1 MATFGPIASASPNI
15 LFDPA
20 RVDAQVQG
28 FQRNQLLM
36 QNAQQ
41 DQQQQTYQRDTEA
54 RIGLA
59 RQLVG
64 MPEDQAAAAWGQERQ
79 RLQAAGFGRDLPE
92 QFPGLERLKSVA
104 ASDLTTFQRLQ
115 IEEKRRQSEALAGLF
130 GGVPAAGGAS
140 MGGATPGY
148 TPASMSSPLP
158 TVTAQPSSGGNV
170 RTQNAN
176 YAQMRQEAMDT
187 LEGDALAKRLAEI
200 SAAASADLTGTPAG
214 TQYRANPGST
224 GAFAGMPAPA
234 AGVPVLG
241 GGQAAATPA
250 SSGGLTAEQQR
261 LLAVTAQTNPG
272 AVPGLALQIR
282 SQNSSLANQEADNRR
297 RDAQFEASQRAE
309 QERLALARE
318 AADRARRREGLA
330 ENYEWID
337 PSDHSLGQRPI
348 KGGAADPEQARALAS
363 ARRTGAPIPPFIQ
376 KAEQEDI
383 DAIQTASSI
392 SSDLTALGKQIVDG
406 KLDFGLISNP
416 LARAGNFI
424 GVDSEAGR
432 NLQSY
437 RATMTRI
444 VNDSLRLN
452 KGVQTDGDAQRAA
465 AELMDNINSPG
476 VVKQRLEELGR
487 LNQRAVQYRTALIN
501 RRRAENGLP
510 ETDVSAFTNI
520 APAVGQGTG
529 GGGSGTTSTATTTQ
543 ASAQGG
549 GWSIRPVQ

>member
-148 TPASMSSPLP
+148 TPVSMPSAAP
-158 TVTAQPSSGGNV
+158 VTPATPGTYQGGNGSQAV
-170 RTQNAN
+170 RADNVSAGAERDRINEDPNLTPEQK
-176 YAQMRQEAMDT
+176 QEAM
-187 LEGDALAKRLAEI
+187 RQI
-200 SAAASADLTGTPAG
+200 SMQRASALTGQPVG
-214 TQYRANPGST
+214 TTFRANPGFN
-224 GAFAGMPAPA
+224 GAYEGVAPPA
-234 AGVPVLG
+234 AAPV
-241 GGQAAATPA
+241 
-250 SSGGLTAEQQR
+250 SGGLTPEQRR

-272 AVPGLALQIR
+272 AVPGLMMQMN
-282 SQNSSLANQEADNRR
+282 QQSSM
-297 RDAQFEASQRAE
+297 
-309 QERLALARE
+309 
-318 AADRARRREGLA
+318 AADRAADNARQAELLRLQQQTAQRQDEAARRAAAREGIPPGYRATA
-330 ENYEWID
+330 E
-337 PSDHSLGQRPI
+337 
-348 KGGAADPEQARALAS
+348 GGLEAIPGGPADPEQARAMAS

-383 DAIQTASSI
+383 DAIQTASGI
-392 SSDLTALGKQIVDG
+392 SSDLASLRGQIDSG
-406 KLDFGLISNP
+406 KLNFGLVSN
-416 LARAGNFI
+416 AIDTGANFF
-424 GVDSEAGR
+424 GADTENSR

-437 RATMTRI
+437 RSTMTRI

-476 VVKQRLEELGR
+476 VVKQRLEELQR
-487 LNQRAVQYRTALIN
+487 LNERAIRYRTQLIN
-501 RRRAENGLP
+501 RRRTENGLP
-510 ETDVSAFTNI
+510 ETDVSPFTNVPASVGRGSGGESSP
-520 APAVGQGTG
+520 APAT
-529 GGGSGTTSTATTTQ
+529 TTTQ

>member
-1 MATFGPIASASPNI
+1 MAIFGPIASASPNI

-241 GGQAAATPA
+241 AGQAAATPV
-250 SSGGLTAEQQR
+250 SGGLTPEQRR

-272 AVPGLALQIR
+272 AVPGLMMQMN
-282 SQNSSLANQEADNRR
+282 QQSSM
-297 RDAQFEASQRAE
+297 
-309 QERLALARE
+309 
-318 AADRARRREGLA
+318 AADRAADNARQAELLRLQQQTAQRQEEAARRAAAREGIPPGYRATA
-330 ENYEWID
+330 E
-337 PSDHSLGQRPI
+337 
-348 KGGAADPEQARALAS
+348 GGLEAIPGGPADPEQARAMAS

-383 DAIQTASSI
+383 DAIQTASGVA
-392 SSDLTALGKQIVDG
+392 SDLSALRGQIDSG
-406 KLDFGLISNP
+406 KLNFSLLGNARD
-416 LARAGNFI
+416 RAGNFI
-424 GVDSEAGR
+424 GIDTENSR
-432 NLQSY
+432 NLESY
-437 RATMTRI
+437 RATMARI

-452 KGVQTDGDAQRAA
+452 KGVQTDSDAQRAA
-465 AELMDNINSPG
+465 AEIMDNINSPG
-476 VVKQRLEELGR
+476 KVRQRLEELGR
-487 LNQRAVQYRTALIN
+487 LNERAIRYRTQLIN
-501 RRRAENGLP
+501 RRRTENGLP
-510 ETDVSAFTNI
+510 ETDVSSFTNV
-520 APAVGQGTG
+520 PASVGQGSSPPPAPAT
-529 GGGSGTTSTATTTQ
+529 TTTQ

>member
-115 IEEKRRQSEALAGLF
+115 IEEKRRQSEALAGLL

-214 TQYRANPGST
+214 TQYAANPGST
-224 GAFAGMPAPA
+224 GAFAGMPAPV

-241 GGQAAATPA
+241 SGQAAATPA
-250 SSGGLTAEQQR
+250 SSGGLTTEQRR

-272 AVPGLALQIR
+272 AVPGLMMQMN
-282 SQNSSLANQEADNRR
+282 QQSSM
-297 RDAQFEASQRAE
+297 
-309 QERLALARE
+309 
-318 AADRARRREGLA
+318 AADRAADNARQAELLRLQQQTAQRQEEAARLAAARAGIPPGYRATAEGGLEA
-330 ENYEWID
+330 I
-337 PSDHSLGQRPI
+337 P
-348 KGGAADPEQARALAS
+348 GGPADPEQARAMAS